1 VTSNGLRNW
10 YLVHKWSSLVCT
22 LFLLILCVTGL
33 PLIFHDELED
43 VLGYNAPLP
52 EVPEGTQSPA
62 LDSIIAAVLASR
74 PGEVVQSVSFDD
86 KRPVVTVGT
95 VKKLTDLDA
104 HYQPVDLRTGKL
116 AAPPPQE
123 EGFLWAMEEM
133 HIRLFAGQP
142 GTYFIGIMGVLFLA
156 AIVSGVVVYTPF
168 MRKLDF
174 GAVRRD
180 RSRRIKWLD
189 THNLVGIG
197 ITAWLTI
204 VGVTGAFNTLDR
216 PLATEFRNGQL
227 RDMMA
232 PYKNAPP
239 LKHLGSLDAAVATAL
254 AASPGMEVATIAY
267 PGTFFSTPHH
277 YDVFM
282 RGSSPVTA
290 RLLKPTLV
298 DAETA
303 ALTDTRD
310 MPLHIRALFISRP
323 LHFGDYGGIV
333 LKIVWALLD
342 VACIVVLAT
351 GLYLWWGRRRVALEK
366 RVAEIEAGAIEQPAE
381 I

>member
-1 VTSNGLRNW
+1 VTSNALRNW

-43 VLGYNAPLP
+43 ALGYNAPLP
-52 EVPEGTQSPA
+52 EVPVGTQSPA

-116 AAPPPQE
+116 VAPPPQE
-123 EGFLWAMEEM
+123 EGFLWVMEEM

-142 GTYFIGIMGVLFLA
+142 GTYFIGVMGVLFLA

-168 MRKLDF
+168 MRKVDF

-180 RSRRIKWLD
+180 RSKQVKWLD

-323 LHFGDYGGIV
+323 LHFGDYGGIL

-351 GLYLWWGRRRVALEK
+351 GLYLWWGRRRVTLEK
-366 RVAEIEAGAIEQPAE
+366 RVAEIESGAIEQPAE